1 MIKKICFLVVAFAC
15 AACAIIIE
23 LPDRACI
30 EGGTDHFYINGEQCR
45 ILTHPL
51 NEYIAKHYSMWPFR
65 PSIRDWNSVPI
76 YTYFNPEEG
85 GGYSAYWS
93 LHDSLLYLDSVQIKS
108 YSRSIALPDK
118 FFNGKELDPRIVS
131 VNIPPQEIVL
141 NTSAEKRTFKK
152 QKSEPLLADFVS
164 DTIGF
169 ECEKSFYEFVV
180 KNGRTLSLPKV
191 RLSKDGLY
199 KLNKRGGLKFCT
211 IPHSYVEER
220 YEKNPEIYKE
230 TTSPFSAYYKILDS
244 LRQVLD
250 DKGNE
255 KFLKSFREDPRFK
268 RFEDFFNIKAIA
280 APNHSVDDV
289 EYFVYVTL
297 KGKTPF
303 NELVLKLLKYEDF
316 YDDPIESVKL
326 FLKTLIAIRKNP
338 TFEKW
343 LQYKNSL
350 MNYTEVTLIYRDSL
364 GLFRP
369 IPRDAAWK
377 DVGMRGGY
385 VGSLQYGDYYEFAL
399 SDSGDVLVTTAW
411 VFEGDN
417 LPNIEDDRP
426 YYKGG
431 KRQADIVERC
441 KWDENGCIPDS
452 THFYDYIIIRND
464 GSVEYGPKSGDW

>member
-1 MIKKICFLVVAFAC
+1 MIKKIFLLIVALAC
-15 AACAIIIE
+15 AACAIIIG
-23 LPDRACI
+23 LPNRACT
-30 EGGTDHFYINGEQCR
+30 EGGTDHFYFNGEQCR
-45 ILTHPL
+45 VVTHPL
-51 NEYIAKHYSMWPFR
+51 NEYIAKHYSKWPFR
-65 PSIRDWNSVPI
+65 PSIRDWNSAPI

-93 LHDSLLYLDSVQIKS
+93 LHDSSLYLDSVLIKS
-108 YSRSIALPDK
+108 YSRSIALPK
-118 FFNGKELDPRIVS
+118 EFFEGKGTDPRIVS

-141 NTSAEKRTFKK
+141 NTSAEKRTFK
-152 QKSEPLLADFVS
+152 QNGEPLLADFVS

-169 ECEKSFYEFVV
+169 ECGRVFYEFVV
-180 KNGRTLSLPKV
+180 KKGRVLSRPKEFF
-191 RLSKDGLY
+191 RYKRDNLNYCFLAPPSYGKKRSGENLELY
-199 KLNKRGGLKFCT
+199 Q
-211 IPHSYVEER
+211 
-220 YEKNPEIYKE
+220 E
-230 TTSPFSAYYKILDS
+230 TASPFSAYYKVLDS

-255 KFLKSFREDPRFK
+255 EFLKSFRKDSRFK

-280 APNHSVDDV
+280 GPSDLVDDV
-289 EYFVYVTL
+289 EYTVYVTL
-297 KGKTPF
+297 KGETPF
-303 NELVLKLLKYEDF
+303 NELVLKLHRYEDF
-316 YDDPIESVKL
+316 YEDPIESVKL
-326 FLKTLIAIRKNP
+326 FLKTLIAVRKNP

-343 LQYKNSL
+343 LRYKNSL
-350 MNYTEVTLIYRDSL
+350 MNYTAVSLIYRDSL

-377 DVGMRGGY
+377 DVGMRGEY

-417 LPNIEDDRP
+417 LPNIEDDRL
-426 YYKGG
+426 YYKGC

-464 GSVEYGPKSGDW
+464 GSIEYGLKSGDK

>member
-15 AACAIIIE
+15 AACAIIIK

-51 NEYIAKHYSMWPFR
+51 NEYIAKHYSKWPFR
-65 PSIRDWNSVPI
+65 PSIRDWNSAPI

-141 NTSAEKRTFKK
+141 NTSAEKRTFEK
-152 QKSEPLLADFVS
+152 QKSDPLLADFVS

-199 KLNKRGGLKFCT
+199 KLNKRGSLKFCT

-230 TTSPFSAYYKILDS
+230 TTSPFSAYYKVLDS

-250 DKGNE
+250 DKGSE
-255 KFLKSFREDPRFK
+255 KILKTFREDPRFK
-268 RFEDFFNIKAIA
+268 RFEDFFDIKAVA
-280 APNHSVDDV
+280 GRTHSEDDV
-289 EYFVYVTL
+289 EYSVYVSL
-297 KGKTPF
+297 KGETPF
-303 NELVLKLLKYEDF
+303 NELVLRLIKYENF
-316 YDDPIESVKL
+316 YEDPIESVKL
-326 FLKTLIAIRKNP
+326 FLRTLIAIRKNP

-343 LQYKNSL
+343 LRYKNSL
-350 MNYTEVTLIYRDSL
+350 MNYTEVTLTYRDSL
-364 GLFRP
+364 GLFYHV
-369 IPRDAAWK
+369 PRDSAWK
-377 DVGMRGGY
+377 DVGMRGEY
-385 VGSLQYGDYYEFAL
+385 VGSLQYGDLYYEFAL

-411 VFEGDN
+411 VADGDN
-417 LPNIEDDRP
+417 LLNIEDDRP
-426 YYKGG
+426 YFRGY
-431 KRQADIVERC
+431 KRQAEIIPRYM
-441 KWDENGCIPDS
+441 PDS

-464 GSVEYGPKSGDW
+464 GSIEYGPKSGDL

>member
-15 AACAIIIE
+15 AACAIIIG
-23 LPDRACI
+23 LPNRACI

-51 NEYIAKHYSMWPFR
+51 NEYIAKHYSTWPFR
-65 PSIRDWNSVPI
+65 PSIRDWNSAPI

-85 GGYSAYWS
+85 GGYSAFWS
-93 LHDSLLYLDSVQIKS
+93 IHDSLLYLDSVQIKS

-118 FFNGKELDPRIVS
+118 FFNGKKLDPRIVS

-141 NTSAEKRTFKK
+141 NTSTEKRTFKK

-191 RLSKDGLY
+191 RLSKDSLY
-199 KLNKRGGLKFCT
+199 KRGSLRLCT
-211 IPHSYVEER
+211 ISHSYVEER
-220 YEKNPEIYKE
+220 YEKNPEIYQEK
-230 TTSPFSAYYKILDS
+230 TSPFSAYYKILDS

-280 APNHSVDDV
+280 APNRSVDDV

-316 YDDPIESVKL
+316 YEDPIESVKL

-399 SDSGDVLVTTAW
+399 SDSGDVLVSKAW
-411 VFEGDN
+411 VANGENFF
-417 LPNIEDDRP
+417 
-426 YYKGG
+426 
-431 KRQADIVERC
+431 DIVGRF
-441 KWDENGCIPDS
+441 DS
-452 THFYDYIIIRND
+452 SYKRLFEMVGDGPFFDYLIIRND
-464 GSVEYGPKSGDW
+464 GKIEYGPKSGAW

>member
-1 MIKKICFLVVAFAC
+1 MVVVFAC
-15 AACAIIIE
+15 AACAIIIK

-51 NEYIAKHYSMWPFR
+51 NEYIAKHYSTWPFR
-65 PSIRDWNSVPI
+65 PSIRDWNSAPI

-85 GGYSAYWS
+85 GGYLAYWS

-180 KNGRTLSLPKV
+180 KNGRTLSFPKV
-191 RLSKDGLY
+191 SRYKQRTLSYCNVD
-199 KLNKRGGLKFCT
+199 
-211 IPHSYVEER
+211 PQSYVEER

-230 TTSPFSAYYKILDS
+230 TTSPFIVYYKILDS

-255 KFLKSFREDPRFK
+255 KFLKSFREDSRFK

-280 APNHSVDDV
+280 APNRSVDDV
-289 EYFVYVTL
+289 EYSVYVTL
-297 KGKTPF
+297 KGETPF
-303 NELVLKLLKYEDF
+303 KELVFHLEKYEKF
-316 YDDPIESVKL
+316 YEDPIESVKL
-326 FLKTLIAIRKNP
+326 FLRTLIAIRKNP

-343 LQYKNSL
+343 LRYKNSL

-364 GLFRP
+364 GLFHP
-369 IPRDAAWK
+369 ISRDAAWK

-385 VGSLQYGDYYEFAL
+385 VGSLQYGDFDYVFAL
-399 SDSGDVLVTTAW
+399 SDSGDVLVTSAW
-411 VFEGDN
+411 MFKGEKFF
-417 LPNIEDDRP
+417 NISDDRP
-426 YYKGG
+426 FFKGR
-431 KRQADIVERC
+431 KCLAEMKQRE
-441 KWDENGCIPDS
+441 KWNENGVVADS
-452 THFYDYIIIRND
+452 IQFFDYLIIRHD
-464 GSVEYGPKSGDW
+464 GSIEYGPKSGDL

>member
-1 MIKKICFLVVAFAC
+1 MIKKISLLVVFFAC
-15 AACAIIIE
+15 AACAIIIG
-23 LPDRACI
+23 LPNRACI

-51 NEYIAKHYSMWPFR
+51 NEYIAKHYSTWPFR
-65 PSIRDWNSVPI
+65 PSIKDRNTPMF
-76 YTYFNPEEG
+76 TYFNPEEG

-93 LHDSLLYLDSVQIKS
+93 LHDSLLYLDSVQMKS
-108 YSRSIALPDK
+108 YSRSIALLDK

-141 NTSAEKRTFKK
+141 NTSAEKRTFKN
-152 QKSEPLLADFVS
+152 QKSESLLADFVS

-180 KNGRTLSLPKV
+180 KNGRTLSFPKV
-191 RLSKDGLY
+191 SHY
-199 KLNKRGGLKFCT
+199 KQRTIRYCT
-211 IPHSYVEER
+211 IDPHSYVEER

-280 APNHSVDDV
+280 APNRSVDDV

-297 KGKTPF
+297 KGETPF

-316 YDDPIESVKL
+316 YEDPIESVKL
-326 FLKTLIAIRKNP
+326 FLKTLIAVRKNP

-385 VGSLQYGDYYEFAL
+385 VGTLQYGDYYEFAL

-426 YYKGG
+426 YYKGC

-464 GSVEYGPKSGDW
+464 GSIEYGPKSGDW

>member
-15 AACAIIIE
+15 AACAIIIK
-23 LPDRACI
+23 LPDRTCI

-51 NEYIAKHYSMWPFR
+51 NEYIAKHYSTWPFR
-65 PSIRDWNSVPI
+65 PSIKDRNTPMF
-76 YTYFNPEEG
+76 TYFNPEEG

-199 KLNKRGGLKFCT
+199 KVNKRGGLKFCT

-230 TTSPFSAYYKILDS
+230 TTSPFSAYYKVLDS
-244 LRQVLD
+244 LRQELD
-250 DKGNE
+250 DKGSE
-255 KFLKSFREDPRFK
+255 KILKTFREDSKFK
-268 RFEDFFNIKAIA
+268 RFEDFFDIKAVA
-280 APNHSVDDV
+280 GRTHSEDDV
-289 EYFVYVTL
+289 EYSVYVSL
-297 KGKTPF
+297 KGETPF
-303 NELVLKLLKYEDF
+303 NELVLRLIKYENF
-316 YDDPIESVKL
+316 LEDPIESVKL
-326 FLKTLIAIRKNP
+326 FLKTLIAVRKNP
-338 TFEKW
+338 SFEKW
-343 LQYKNSL
+343 LRYKNSL
-350 MNYTEVTLIYRDSL
+350 MNYTEVTLTYRDSL
-364 GLFRP
+364 GLFYHV
-369 IPRDAAWK
+369 PRDSAWK
-377 DVGMRGGY
+377 DVEMRGEY
-385 VGSLQYGDYYEFAL
+385 VGSLQYGDLYYEFAL

-411 VFEGDN
+411 EPEGDN

-426 YYKGG
+426 YFRGF
-431 KRQADIVERC
+431 KRQAEIIPRYM
-441 KWDENGCIPDS
+441 PDS
-452 THFYDYIIIRND
+452 THFYDYIIIRHD
-464 GSVEYGPKSGDW
+464 GSIEYGPKSGDM

>member
-1 MIKKICFLVVAFAC
+1 MF
-15 AACAIIIE
+15 
-23 LPDRACI
+23 
-30 EGGTDHFYINGEQCR
+30 
-45 ILTHPL
+45 
-51 NEYIAKHYSMWPFR
+51 
-65 PSIRDWNSVPI
+65 
-76 YTYFNPEEG
+76 TYFNPEEG

-108 YSRSIALPDK
+108 YSRSIALLDK

-141 NTSAEKRTFKK
+141 NTSAEKRTFKN
-152 QKSEPLLADFVS
+152 QKSESLLADFVS

-191 RLSKDGLY
+191 RLSKDSLY
-199 KLNKRGGLKFCT
+199 KRGSLRLCT

-220 YEKNPEIYKE
+220 YEKNPEIYQEK
-230 TTSPFSAYYKILDS
+230 TSPFSAYYKILDS

-250 DKGNE
+250 DKGSE

-280 APNHSVDDV
+280 APNRSVDDV
-289 EYFVYVTL
+289 EYSVYVTL
-297 KGKTPF
+297 KGETPF

-316 YDDPIESVKL
+316 YEDPIESVKL
-326 FLKTLIAIRKNP
+326 FLKTLIAVRKNP

-343 LQYKNSL
+343 LRYKNSL
-350 MNYTEVTLIYRDSL
+350 MNYTEVSLTYRDSL
-364 GLFRP
+364 GLFHP
-369 IPRDAAWK
+369 VPRDSAWK

-426 YYKGG
+426 YYKGC

-464 GSVEYGPKSGDW
+464 GSIEYGPKSGDL